1 MAVSYPVSEVD
12 KRGGVGIQL
21 GVIRAY
27 LVKTLSKLSLVA
39 PVFWVRVETRLVDR
53 KSSQPLL
60 IAIPG
65 PEG

>member
-1 MAVSYPVSEVD
+1 MSYPVSEVD
-12 KRGGVGIQL
+12 ERGGVGIQL